1 MPIINKSCNFAR
13 RETGMEK
20 KGINGQRTTGNGQ
33 ASAIFPI
40 LLIAAFAAGIII
52 FYTLIDPTRH
62 IWTLKCPLHLLT
74 GLDCPVCGLQRAIHA
89 LLHGDIELSL
99 KYNAFFVISLPYLIA
114 LTVAEVM
121 KHLRCGNTFRKWVCH
136 PLAIKAY
143 IALCF
148 VWGILRN
155 LFN

>member
-1 MPIINKSCNFAR
+1 
-13 RETGMEK
+13 MEK
-20 KGINGQRTTGNGQ
+20 KGIYGQRTTGNGQ

-52 FYTLIDPTRH
+52 FYTLIDTSLH

-114 LTVAEVM
+114 LSCRSHETPAMWQYVQKMGVPPPRHQGIHRPLLRLGNPTQPVQLNSTTV
-121 KHLRCGNTFRKWVCH
+121 
-136 PLAIKAY
+136 
-143 IALCF
+143 
-148 VWGILRN
+148 
-155 LFN
+155 